1 MGVIRPI
8 SRISRLA
15 PMQTDNAARQLSLF
29 EHIELIGESRYASIH
44 TTPNPP
50 SIHFCAPYARPK
62 EATPP
67 CEGGVFCKQP
77 VEEPRM
83 TVRNPLTEGQRDLLE
98 WMLHNDYSYRAM
110 ARRLDI
116 SSDTLKRV
124 LIREGLA
131 EFDGAKYAIV
141 SQDVENLDLWDRPCL
156 KCKSS
161 EPRTRW
167 QYVCNNCKPIESV
180 GLPDDWLVD

>member
-15 PMQTDNAARQLSLF
+15 PMPTDSAERQLSLF
-29 EHIELIGESRYASIH
+29 ELVELVGEERCASIH
-44 TTPNPP
+44 TPP
-50 SIHFCAPYARPK
+50 DPQSIHFCATYARPK
-62 EATPP
+62 EDTPP
-67 CEGGVFCKQP
+67 CEGGVFCKHA

-110 ARRLDI
+110 ARRFDI
-116 SSDTLKRV
+116 SSDTLKRI

-141 SQDVENLDLWDRPCL
+141 SQEVENLDLWDRPCL
-156 KCKSS
+156 KCKSC
-161 EPRTRW
+161 EPRPRW
-167 QYVCNNCKPIESV
+167 QYVCNNCKPLESV